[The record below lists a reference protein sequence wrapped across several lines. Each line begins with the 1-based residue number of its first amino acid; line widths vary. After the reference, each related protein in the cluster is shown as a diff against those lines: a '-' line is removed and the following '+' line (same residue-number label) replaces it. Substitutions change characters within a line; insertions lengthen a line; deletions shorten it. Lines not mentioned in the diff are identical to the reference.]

1 MESVTQKPFSKW
13 KIILPTLI
21 GFGVIVY
28 MFWGDFFGENAESNI
43 ESLKSI
49 SFSWSM
55 VFWFAVALLLMI
67 GRDLG
72 FTIRYRYLTDKFL
85 TWKQCIKVTLLAE
98 FGSAIT
104 PSTVGG
110 SSMAVLFLAKENV
123 SVGKSTTIVFV
134 SILLDELFFVVTFPI
149 LLLFIP
155 FDQLFSGDS
164 VIETGVIGLFTIAYI
179 IKLFICLG
187 LIVGLFYKPQAIRWL
202 LIKVFHFPILKR
214 WRNAAI
220 KVGDDIIISS
230 REIRGKNFRYWLP
243 PVFATILS
251 WSSRYL
257 VVNAIFMAFF
267 PVTENLLIFAR
278 QFVMWILMV
287 VSPTPGGSGFTEF
300 IFKGYLSEFIPLQGL
315 IPVIVLIWRLL
326 TYYNY
331 LFIGSFLVPRWVKG
345 AFGKQK

>member
-1 MESVTQKPFSKW
+1 MEKESSRSFSKW
-13 KIILPTLI
+13 KIVLPTII
-21 GFGVIVY
+21 GFGVIIY
-28 MFWGDFFGENAESNI
+28 MFCQDFLGENAADNI
-43 ESLKSI
+43 ESLKEV
-49 SFSWSM
+49 SFSWTM
-55 VFWFAVALLLMI
+55 VFWFFIALLLMI

-72 FTIRYRYLTDKFL
+72 FIIRYRYLTDKLL
-85 TWKQCIKVTLLAE
+85 TWKQCLKVTLLAE

-134 SILLDELFFVVTFPI
+134 TMLLDEMFFVVTFPF

-155 FDQLFSGDS
+155 MDTLFMETT
-164 VIETGVIGLFTIAYI
+164 VLETGVMGLFTIAYL
-179 IKLFICLG
+179 IKLCICIG
-187 LIVGLFYKPQAIRWL
+187 LIVGLFFKPQAIRWL
-202 LIKVFHFPILKR
+202 LVKIFHLPFLRR

-220 KVGDDIIISS
+220 KVGDDIIVSS
-230 REIRGKNFRYWLP
+230 REIKGKRFNYWFPLI
-243 PVFATILS
+243 VATVLS

-257 VVNAIFMAFF
+257 VVNAIFLAFF
-267 PVTENLLIFAR
+267 PVADNLLIFAR

-331 LFIGSFLVPRWVKG
+331 LFIGSVMVPRWAKS
-345 AFGKQK
+345 AFGKK